1 MKTTLTEIDPSSFRD
16 YLTLKG
22 WMEKEPH
29 QGDLM
34 VFEGPSDDDHVP
46 IIQVIPRSRQAADFA
61 LRAREL
67 VDALSVIEDRRVDLV
82 VRDIAARQG
91 TLATRLG
98 RRLWEEVAD
107 YFTRRPTIGD
117 AVAASLFVGIAISL
131 YQANVGLRAARTED
145 LALKAEIAVKLA
157 NAERRKAEIAEKL
170 TEAERRKAEIAEK
183 LTEDVR
189 QVVDFAV
196 RIADTGYDNEV
207 NPQWVRYEPRAD
219 RVEVMEELLGAIK
232 EPEIA
237 IRELL
242 ARKEWDGSSPGTI
255 ATLKE
260 YLMILVDNA
269 GHSILVPIAQD
280 EQADI
285 ATRKHAVE
293 SLALLPERASVEALA
308 RIVAG
313 EKNARD
319 LRKLAA
325 ELLPRWGQGA
335 KAALLPLRR
344 MENDKDETLAH
355 VAARVIEQ
363 ILRNSPKSLPSAP

>member
-157 NAERRKAEIAEKL
+157 N
-170 TEAERRKAEIAEK
+170 AERRKAEIAEK